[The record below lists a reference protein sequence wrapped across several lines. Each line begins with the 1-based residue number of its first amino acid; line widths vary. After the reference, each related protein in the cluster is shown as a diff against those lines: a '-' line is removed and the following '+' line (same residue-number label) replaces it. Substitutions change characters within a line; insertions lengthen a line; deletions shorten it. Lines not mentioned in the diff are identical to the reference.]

1 MPPQSNPKVEGNV
14 VDDAAV
20 NLPSKKS
27 GSDSGVAIAAVP
39 RKQQT
44 LADRNRIPPSFYLL
58 TAIIIG
64 FQYYGGVYSLDT
76 LSAWKSSIVTSYVT
90 TTEKLAYLK
99 DLMQATAAGEVRE
112 PKEYAI
118 ALITTL
124 LCASIFYV
132 LIWSPLRAGMWT
144 GTRARRHKIHRYLGL
159 LYLIQ
164 YASAW
169 TEFITNYENGKN
181 SYLPHFIA
189 LNGIIQGASAYFS
202 FKVLPE
208 LADAGYYSD
217 KAVLSRIFVH
227 ENMYFTLLAVTGS
240 CMYND
245 LIRENVVQHLGGKIL
260 QYTFVFF
267 PYILVRTWFP
277 FTQFSNAGS
286 SMAGRS
292 TENEL
297 FYRVGTLMVKVFYL
311 WAKYFLGFYI
321 NFLVFLNKQTE
332 ENMRFI
338 RGLFLLNAGTVS
350 IAVFLHTLRFKKV
363 LPPKL
368 TFSIYLAQIYA

>member
-1 MPPQSNPKVEGNV
+1 
-14 VDDAAV
+14 
-20 NLPSKKS
+20 
-27 GSDSGVAIAAVP
+27 
-39 RKQQT
+39 
-44 LADRNRIPPSFYLL
+44 
-58 TAIIIG
+58 
-64 FQYYGGVYSLDT
+64 
-76 LSAWKSSIVTSYVT
+76 
-90 TTEKLAYLK
+90 
-99 DLMQATAAGEVRE
+99 
-112 PKEYAI
+112 
-118 ALITTL
+118 
-124 LCASIFYV
+124 
-132 LIWSPLRAGMWT
+132 
-144 GTRARRHKIHRYLGL
+144 
-159 LYLIQ
+159 
-164 YASAW
+164 
-169 TEFITNYENGKN
+169 
-181 SYLPHFIA
+181 
-189 LNGIIQGASAYFS
+189 
-202 FKVLPE
+202 
-208 LADAGYYSD
+208 
-217 KAVLSRIFVH
+217 
-227 ENMYFTLLAVTGS
+227 MYFTLLAVTGS